1 MKKIILLVVLTF
13 SAFCNAQNVE
23 QKLKTDIVKIQ
34 AGKFTID
41 DLTLVTTKGKNIQV
55 KIHAEAAN
63 TGFISRD
70 NFVYATANIVEAI
83 LSQFT
88 ALDENA
94 KTEDLD
100 EITGTADIVVNCFMS
115 KTGIQVE
122 TTTAGGTEKT
132 MQKWSELF

>member
-41 DLTLVTTKGKNIQV
+41 DFTLVTTKGKNIQV

-94 KTEDLD
+94 KTE
-100 EITGTADIVVNCFMS
+100 EIFKKPKDSRTNDYVN
-115 KTGIQVE
+115 G
-122 TTTAGGTEKT
+122 
-132 MQKWSELF
+132 LFG